1 MPADTVVVVLAGGRG
16 ERLLPLTK
24 HRAKPAVPFGGK
36 YRIVDFVLSNCIHS
50 GLNTIIVVPQY
61 KYDSLLRHLDL
72 GWDIFNPERGEYLR
86 TVPPQMRVS
95 EEWYQ
100 GTADAVYQ
108 NLYSLRT
115 ADPRYVLLL
124 SADQVYRLDY
134 REVLRFHVDKG
145 AELTIAGVQVGK
157 ETARGLGVMAID
169 DEQRVVAFEE
179 KPATPATLP
188 GQPDQSLVSMAVYAF
203 GSRTL
208 VEQLEEDMADS
219 SSSHDFGKDIVPKM
233 VRNGR
238 RVYAYMFRDSTT
250 GQAGYWRDIGTIESY
265 HETNMQ
271 LLDPEPVF
279 DLYSSD
285 WRTIQRQLPSAKI
298 VFKAQI
304 RASIIGEGCIIDEGT
319 VSRSILSPRVRVG
332 PNTQITDSIV
342 MEGVEVQEGVRVVR
356 AIIDEENVIPAGS
369 SIEAGKMNY
378 RGSAEVTASGIVVI
392 PRFIPQWHGR

>member
-1 MPADTVVVVLAGGRG
+1 MPADTVVVILAGGRG
-16 ERLLPLTK
+16 ERLLPLTE

-50 GLNTIIVVPQY
+50 GLNTIIFVPQY

-95 EEWYQ
+95 EDWYQ

-108 NLYSLRT
+108 NLYSLRA
-115 ADPRYVLLL
+115 ADPKYVLLL

-134 REVLRFHVDKG
+134 REVLRLHVDKG
-145 AELTIAGVQVGK
+145 AELTIAGVQVDK
-157 ETARGLGVMAID
+157 ERARGLGVMAID
-169 DEQRVVAFEE
+169 EEHRVISFDE

-188 GQPDQSLVSMAVYAF
+188 GQPDQSLVSMAVYVF

-208 VEQLEEDMADS
+208 VEQLQEDMADGG
-219 SSSHDFGKDIVPKM
+219 SSHDFGKDIIPRM

-238 RVYAYMFRDSTT
+238 RVYAYMFRDSGT
-250 GQAGYWRDIGTIESY
+250 GQACYWRDIGTIDAY
-265 HETNMQ
+265 YETNMQ
-271 LLDPEPVF
+271 LLDPEPPF

-298 VFKAQI
+298 VLKAQI
-304 RASIIGEGCIIDEGT
+304 RESIIGEGCIIDRST
-319 VSRSILSPRVRVG
+319 ISRSILSPGVRVG
-332 PNTQITDSIV
+332 ANTQVTGSIV
-342 MEGVEVQEGVRVVR
+342 MDGVEIQEGARVVK
-356 AIIDEENVIPAGS
+356 AIIDRDNVIPAGS
-369 SIEAGKMNY
+369 SIEAGKMSY
-378 RGSAEVTASGIVVI
+378 RGSAEITASGLVVI
-392 PRFIPQWHGR
+392 PRFIPQWRGR

>member
-1 MPADTVVVVLAGGRG
+1 MPADTVVVILAGGRG
-16 ERLLPLTK
+16 ERLLPLTE

-50 GLNTIIVVPQY
+50 GLNTIIFVPQY

-115 ADPRYVLLL
+115 ADPKYVLLL

-145 AELTIAGVQVGK
+145 AELTIAGVQVDK
-157 ETARGLGVMAID
+157 ETARGMGVMSID
-169 DEQRVVAFEE
+169 DEQRVVAFQE
-179 KPATPATLP
+179 KPAIPATLP
-188 GQPDQSLVSMAVYAF
+188 SQPDQSLVSMAVYAF

-208 VEQLEEDMADS
+208 VEQLDEDMADS
-219 SSSHDFGKDIVPKM
+219 SSSHDFGKDVVPKM

-250 GQAGYWRDIGTIESY
+250 GQTGYWRDIGTIESY
-265 HETNMQ
+265 YETSMQ
-271 LLDPEPVF
+271 LLDPEPPF
-279 DLYSSD
+279 DIYSAD

-298 VFKAQI
+298 VFGAQI
-304 RASIIGEGCIIDEGT
+304 RESIIGEGCIIDEST
-319 VSRSILSPRVRVG
+319 ISRSILSPGVRVG
-332 PNTQITDSIV
+332 PNTQISESIV
-342 MEGVEVQEGVRVVR
+342 MDGVEVQEGARIAR
-356 AIIDEENVIPAGS
+356 AIIDRDNVIPAGS
-369 SIEAGKMNY
+369 SIEAGKMDY

-392 PRFIPQWHGR
+392 PRFIPQWRGR